1 MGMLAQPQFAHVF
14 TQPVAKLL
22 FPLVIHTGDD
32 AQAGGV
38 SQVIKSFIESDA
50 FVPRLLINCPLVI
63 PIRVEKAGAV
73 RQPFSLEAVRVGLY
87 ALVGELIQQPTLRLG
102 HVKLVVSDQKLAER
116 SEERRVGTEGARV
129 GRKGWLA

>member
-1 MGMLAQPQFAHVF
+1 MLVNIDHQMAEMQVVKIWAGPNGPLPHFQKIKDVADNSPPDCSMGMLAQPQFAHVF

-50 FVPRLLINCPLVI
+50 FVPR
-63 PIRVEKAGAV
+63 
-73 RQPFSLEAVRVGLY
+73 
-87 ALVGELIQQPTLRLG
+87 
-102 HVKLVVSDQKLAER
+102 
-116 SEERRVGTEGARV
+116 SEERRVGKECVSPCRS
-129 GRKGWLA
+129 RWSQ

>member
-1 MGMLAQPQFAHVF
+1 MLVNIDHQMAEMQVVKIWAGPNGPLPHFQKIKDVADNSPPDCSMGMLAQPQFAHVF

-50 FVPRLLINCPLVI
+50 FVPRL
-63 PIRVEKAGAV
+63 
-73 RQPFSLEAVRVGLY
+73 
-87 ALVGELIQQPTLRLG
+87 
-102 HVKLVVSDQKLAER
+102 R
-116 SEERRVGTEGARV
+116 SEERRVGKECGSKCRS
-129 GRKGWLA
+129 GW

>member
-63 PIRVEKAGAV
+63 PIREIGRASCRERVC
-73 RQPFSLEAVRVGLY
+73 SVRV
-87 ALVGELIQQPTLRLG
+87 ELGGSRISKKQKTTNTTRYKNTQQ
-102 HVKLVVSDQKLAER
+102 K
-116 SEERRVGTEGARV
+116 
-129 GRKGWLA
+129 